1 VDFRQ
6 TITTLGRRWYVA
18 IPVFVLVV
26 GIIGLI
32 TVSTKHQYESTG
44 TVVLREPSLAQSGG
58 AKGGGPPNPMLSFPD
73 SLTTDAELLVQSLN
87 SPSSAAAIA
96 QLGGGNATF
105 LASNG
110 NLNGPFIMVT
120 ADSLTAAPAA
130 KTVAL
135 AFKFAGDELAQ
146 REKALGAP
154 PISYIVL
161 DNVVPPTD
169 PALKIGGKSR
179 LALSA
184 LIMALAATLTVT
196 FLADVYLRRRAGR
209 RVQPQPAV

>member
-6 TITTLGRRWYVA
+6 TITTLARRWYVA

-58 AKGGGPPNPMLSFPD
+58 VKGGGPPNPMLSFPD

-87 SPSSAAAIA
+87 SPSAAAAIA
-96 QLGGGNATF
+96 QQGGTATF
-105 LASNG
+105 VAGNG
-110 NLNGPFIMVT
+110 LTSGPFILVT
-120 ADSLTAAPAA
+120 ADSLTPEPAA
-130 KTVAL
+130 RTVAL
-135 AFKFAGDELAQ
+135 AFKYAGDELAQ

-161 DNVVPPTD
+161 DNVVTPTD
-169 PALKIGGKSR
+169 PTLKIGGKSR
-179 LALSA
+179 LALAA
-184 LIMALAATLTVT
+184 LIIAFAATLTVT
-196 FLADVYLRRRAGR
+196 FLADTYLRRRAGR
-209 RVQPQPAV
+209 RLQPAV